1 MTIIPLCVWKT
12 KLFCQ
17 RQHPGAVRDHGSV
30 SAYAASE
37 ERRAAW
43 WGLIKLVCGAR
54 RGISIPVH
62 MTMLT
67 SPIIGSLVT
76 ISCLLVTRVAASP
89 IETQDQAMEHRAGE
103 ALDSLVTEFRDSSV
117 YPLILNPLAVSYFFI
132 SVCVTRIFRDLFAG
146 QQAPLRLCHH
156 LLRQLRQ
163 RRRHGGCR
171 RVPHRPHPGQGRY
184 QIQIIAVWYFF
195 SILYFIELERELKD
209 LLIQAQ
215 RGRRP
220 FTFYLN
226 WWTDHWHLTI
236 NIHKVFVVFSCSEGL
251 SFDTIWQFWLKVAL
265 GIVIVCP
272 AVNDACSPR
281 HAPLA
286 LWLLW
291 IKYQLIF

>member
-117 YPLILNPLAVSYFFI
+117 YPLILNPLAVSYI
-132 SVCVTRIFRDLFAG
+132 CVCYADIQRFVCRSTSSTAALSSPSTTTPP
-146 QQAPLRLCHH
+146 APTPRWLWTCASPPSSWPR
-156 LLRQLRQ
+156 
-163 RRRHGGCR
+163 
-171 RVPHRPHPGQGRY
+171 
-184 QIQIIAVWYFF
+184 
-195 SILYFIELERELKD
+195 SIPD
-209 LLIQAQ
+209 
-215 RGRRP
+215 
-220 FTFYLN
+220 
-226 WWTDHWHLTI
+226 TD
-236 NIHKVFVVFSCSEGL
+236 NC
-251 SFDTIWQFWLKVAL
+251 
-265 GIVIVCP
+265 C
-272 AVNDACSPR
+272 
-281 HAPLA
+281 
-286 LWLLW
+286 
-291 IKYQLIF
+291 LIFLFYTIFYWTWAWAERFINSSSKREKTIYILFELMDGSLTSNHQYS